1 MRHFI
6 IFAMF
11 ALPLQTPVS
20 AADDSGQAKAARPA
34 SNAAI
39 LREARKDVAAALARI
54 DTALSQA
61 VPKVSSDPAGTLEG
75 LCTSLSAASCAVIDK
90 DAKITAV
97 YPKPDARLVGSDV
110 SKQNHVAKLLKSH
123 KPVMGDIFTALQG
136 FSGAAIYHPLFSDKK
151 KFIGGV
157 GALIKP
163 EDLLAGVL
171 TPLEGKDGLHFWVMD
186 TYGRILYD
194 PDKSQVGKI
203 LFSDPLYSPY
213 KELLALGKRIAAHGK
228 GKGEYKFFRTGG
240 KELVTKSALW
250 DTVGLHGARWRL
262 VLVQPK

>member
-1 MRHFI
+1 MKNFI
-6 IFAMF
+6 CVVV
-11 ALPLQTPVS
+11 ALLLQAPVS
-20 AADDSGQAKAARPA
+20 AAGDPGQSKAARPA

-39 LREARKDVAAALARI
+39 LQEARKDVAAAFARI
-54 DTALSQA
+54 DSALSQA

-75 LCTSLSAASCAVIDK
+75 LCTSLSAASCAVIDREG
-90 DAKITAV
+90 KITAT
-97 YPKPDARLVGSDV
+97 YPKQDARLVGADV
-110 SKQNHVAKLLKSH
+110 SKQDHAAKLLKSH

-136 FSGAAIYHPLFSDKK
+136 FSGAAIYHPLFSDQGE
-151 KFIGGV
+151 FIGGV
-157 GALIKP
+157 GALVKP
-163 EDLLAGVL
+163 EDLLTGVL
-171 TPLEGKDGLHFWVMD
+171 TPLGGKDGRYFWVMD

-194 PDKSQVGKI
+194 PDKSQVGKM

-213 KELLALGKRIAAHGK
+213 KELLALGRRIAAHGK

-250 DTVGLHGARWRL
+250 DTVGLHGARWRM